1 MPNGYTNW
9 CGTRQLG
16 EEPDM
21 EAWLRHLFESG
32 KAKFIIGQVEQ
43 GSHLHLQFYIQREKR
58 VSLAN
63 MKREICNVTHWE
75 PARGSAEDNIKYC
88 SKESTRVSG
97 PWQFG
102 EYTTQGQR
110 TDLDKAAR
118 MIDEGRTL
126 REVAVECKSTFIR
139 HHKGLRAYEA
149 IIRSKGP
156 RKIVK
161 MAPKSGSSGAQQE
174 PGSPEGP
181 STHGQ
186 MHTVSQRLTSGGTD
200 TTDKTPSSLMT
211 LRDLR

>member
-1 MPNGYTNW
+1 
-9 CGTRQLG
+9 
-16 EEPDM
+16 
-21 EAWLRHLFESG
+21 
-32 KAKFIIGQVEQ
+32 
-43 GSHLHLQFYIQREKR
+43 
-58 VSLAN
+58 
-63 MKREICNVTHWE
+63 
-75 PARGSAEDNIKYC
+75 
-88 SKESTRVSG
+88 
-97 PWQFG
+97 
-102 EYTTQGQR
+102 
-110 TDLDKAAR
+110 

-156 RKIVK
+156 RKKK

-200 TTDKTPSSLMT
+200 TTDKIPSSSMT
-211 LRDLR
+211 SRDLR

>member
-1 MPNGYTNW
+1 
-9 CGTRQLG
+9 
-16 EEPDM
+16 M

-118 MIDEGRTL
+118 MIDEGKTL

-156 RKIVK
+156 RKIGEDGPEVWVFWG
-161 MAPKSGSSGAQQE
+161 PTGT
-174 PGSPEGP
+174 GSPEGP

-200 TTDKTPSSLMT
+200 TTDRTPSSSMT
-211 LRDLR
+211 SRDLR